1 MRLVSSGRA
10 RGPDRVGVRVSDGNR
25 MGTEVSD
32 AKGWRVVWAGVA
44 LCGVLVLV
52 LLGYGD
58 VEKRI
63 EADECA
69 QAQQVATDMTRRVR
83 TLRELLEDDI
93 VMHGRYPKRWYVPRL
108 VSRTHQP
115 LIREAGDVA
124 AQNLQ
129 SLAARMESVGCGKG
143 L

>member
-10 RGPDRVGVRVSDGNR
+10 RGPDRVGVRVSDGNG
-25 MGTEVSD
+25 METETSD

-44 LCGVLVLV
+44 LCGVLLLV
-52 LLGYGD
+52 LLEYGD

-69 QAQQVATDMTRRVR
+69 QALQVATDMTRRVR
-83 TLRELLEDDI
+83 ALRELLEDDI

-115 LIREAGDVA
+115 LIREAGEE
-124 AQNLQ
+124 
-129 SLAARMESVGCGKG
+129 AARNLERLLRRMAGAGCAKG